1 MQPTKSFPEA
11 PVWVTV
17 PAQTPLVLK
26 MTLSAPGEPPVKT
39 PLVLGT
45 LSVYSFEITE
55 KVASLL
61 LVF

>member
-39 PLVLGT
+39 PLVLDIV
-45 LSVYSFEITE
+45 SVYSFEIAE
-55 KVASLL
+55 KVASLFL
-61 LVF
+61 AF